1 MRKLHVLL
9 LGVVMLSAGF
19 VLPVEVRA
27 DDCHDDVFDV
37 YAKYARKIV
46 SVTFRGTDVM
56 DAVVEAAVPRIRRLQ
71 NAGEHRRARA
81 LAARAIDA
89 IQSLGD
95 KTHGAIRD
103 TATEGVR
110 ALMQFEDEV
119 RPEVLRELIGNLLQL
134 AQRAANYASDA
145 EEDSVNAIKRL
156 FPQVSEAPIRERS

>member
-46 SVTFRGTDVM
+46 SVTFRGTDAM
-56 DAVVEAAVPRIRRLQ
+56 DEVVDAAVPRIRRLQ
-71 NAGEHRRARA
+71 NAGEYRRARA

-110 ALMQFEDEV
+110 ALMQFEGEV

-134 AQRAANYASDA
+134 AQRAANYASDV

-156 FPQVSEAPIRERS
+156 FPQVSEAPRRERS

>member
-46 SVTFRGTDVM
+46 SVTFRGTDAM
-56 DAVVEAAVPRIRRLQ
+56 DEVVDAAVPRIRRLQ
-71 NAGEHRRARA
+71 NAGEYRRARA

-156 FPQVSEAPIRERS
+156 FPQVSEAPRRERS

>member
-56 DAVVEAAVPRIRRLQ
+56 DEVVEAAVPRIRRLQ
-71 NAGEHRRARA
+71 NAGEHRHARA
-81 LAARAIDA
+81 VAARAIDA

-103 TATEGVR
+103 TTTEGVR
-110 ALMQFEDEV
+110 ALMQFEGDV

-134 AQRAANYASDA
+134 AQRAANYVSDV
-145 EEDSVNAIKRL
+145 EEDSINAIERL

>member
-46 SVTFRGTDVM
+46 SVTFRGTDAM
-56 DAVVEAAVPRIRRLQ
+56 DEVVDAAVPRIRRLQ
-71 NAGEHRRARA
+71 NAGEYRRARA

-89 IQSLGD
+89 IESLGD
-95 KTHGAIRD
+95 RTHGAIRD

-110 ALMQFEDEV
+110 ALMQFEGEV

-134 AQRAANYASDA
+134 AQRAANYASDV

-156 FPQVSEAPIRERS
+156 FPQVSEAPRRERS